1 MSTYAF
7 RKEGSRTRWKN
18 KSPPSNS
25 VVKKPI
31 IRGYIYN
38 LEGLDDEL
46 VKMVPDN
53 ENAITIVWYEE
64 QLERVEKAKL
74 QANAH
79 LDDQV
84 EQNSSASHEKGLRQ
98 ELSSKQPK
106 FEQKQLAL
114 EEQRRSSKK

>member
-1 MSTYAF
+1 M
-7 RKEGSRTRWKN
+7 
-18 KSPPSNS
+18 
-25 VVKKPI
+25 VKKPI
-31 IRGYIYN
+31 TRGYIYN
-38 LEGLDDEL
+38 LEGLHDEL

-53 ENAITIVWYEE
+53 GNEITIVWYEE
-64 QLERVEKAKL
+64 QLERVEEAKL

-98 ELSSKQPK
+98 ELSSKQPQ

-114 EEQRRSSKK
+114 EEQRRSSKKTTEINKKLIIAKQKQCGLVRVV